1 MSFGYQVLGF
11 GVVTPAAAASA
22 DFTVT
27 ISSNVNNYNLA
38 TDLSNNGG
46 SYGAGNWNGSDAITV
61 ILNIDAGVTVYSAN
75 TSTPALVVDLATS
88 DSVLTINNSGS
99 VVGKGGAAV
108 AGSTGNGAAGNA
120 GGHAMSMQDVTV
132 TINNASGAKIQ
143 GGGGSGGAAGG
154 ATQSGSAID
163 DEGVCQD
170 GISRTGGQGGAGAAA
185 ANATAAAEDG
195 TDGNSA
201 SGTGGDGG
209 TFGAAGAAGGTAT
222 NTGCKVVNGSGGA
235 GGAAGKA
242 IRAVSGVSQTLNNSG
257 TVAGATS

>member
-99 VVGKGGAAV
+99 VVGKGGARTSNA
-108 AGSTGNGAAGNA
+108 TGNGSAGNA

-143 GGGGSGGAAGG
+143 GGGGGGGGGGG
-154 ATQSGSAID
+154 ATQHGSAVD
-163 DEGVCQD
+163 GEGVCQD
-170 GISRTGGQGGAGAAA
+170 GVTRSGGSGGEGAAESNATSAAGTGSAPSVGGAG
-185 ANATAAAEDG
+185 
-195 TDGNSA
+195 GN
-201 SGTGGDGG
+201 GG
-209 TFGAAGAAGGTAT
+209 TFGTAGAAGAAAGGS
-222 NTGCKVVNGSGGA
+222 GCKVVNGSGGA

>member
-27 ISSNVNNYNLA
+27 ISSDVNNYNLA

-61 ILNIDAGVTVYSAN
+61 VLNIDAGVTVYSAN

-88 DSVLTINNSGS
+88 DSVLTINNSGN
-99 VVGKGGAAV
+99 VVGKGGAGGV
-108 AGSTGNGAAGNA
+108 GDLSNGASGGA

-132 TINNASGAKIQ
+132 TINNLSGAKIQ
-143 GGGGSGGAAGG
+143 GGGGGGGAGG
-154 ATQSGSAID
+154 GTRDRGSAVD
-163 DEGVCQD
+163 GEGVCQD
-170 GISRTGGQGGAGAAA
+170 GSNFTGASGGAGAGT
-185 ANATAAAEDG
+185 ANATAAAG
-195 TDGNSA
+195 SA
-201 SGTGGDGG
+201 SDNGSNTGASGAGGD
-209 TFGAAGAAGGTAT
+209 FGAAGANGAAATAS
-222 NTGCKVVNGSGGA
+222 GCKVNNGSGGT

>member
-108 AGSTGNGAAGNA
+108 GGSTGNGAAGNA

-143 GGGGSGGAAGG
+143 GGGGSGGAGG
-154 ATQSGSAID
+154 GSTQHGSAID
-163 DEGVCQD
+163 EEGVCQD
-170 GISRTGGQGGAGAAA
+170 GINRTGGTGGKGAAESS
-185 ANATAAAEDG
+185 ATSSAEVG
-195 TDGNSA
+195 SNPA
-201 SGTGGDGG
+201 TGGPGG
-209 TFGAAGAAGGTAT
+209 NGGDFGAAGGNGTGSSGS
-222 NTGCKVVNGSGGA
+222 GCKVTNGSGGA

>member
-11 GVVTPAAAASA
+11 GAFPNRVAAA

-27 ISSNVNNYNLA
+27 LSSDVNNYNLA
-38 TDLSNNGG
+38 TDLTNNGG
-46 SYGAGNWNGSDAITV
+46 SYGAGNWDGTSAITV

-99 VVGKGGAAV
+99 VVGKGGAAL
-108 AGSTGNGAAGNA
+108 GGQLSTGQSGIA

-143 GGGGSGGAAGG
+143 GGGGSAGSGGGSS
-154 ATQSGSAID
+154 QVGSAVD
-163 DEGVCQD
+163 SEGVCQD
-170 GISRTGGQGGAGAAA
+170 GSNRIGGAGGAGAGATSATSAA
-185 ANATAAAEDG
+185 TTGSAGAAG
-195 TDGNSA
+195 TGA
-201 SGTGGDGG
+201 GGDGG
-209 TFGAAGAAGGTAT
+209 DFGQAGTAGGASS
-222 NTGCKVVNGSGGA
+222 NSGCKVVNASGGP

-242 IRAVSGVSQTLNNSG
+242 IRHVSGVSQTLNNSG

>member
-11 GVVTPAAAASA
+11 GVVTPAAGASA

-27 ISSNVNNYNLA
+27 LSSDVNNYNLA

-46 SYGAGNWNGSDAITV
+46 SYGAGNWDGTSAITV

-99 VVGKGGAAV
+99 VVGKGGAGA
-108 AGSTGNGAAGNA
+108 TGDLSNGAPGGA

-143 GGGGSGGAAGG
+143 GGGGGGGAGG
-154 ATQSGSAID
+154 GIRDRHSSID
-163 DEGVCQD
+163 SEGVCQ
-170 GISRTGGQGGAGAAA
+170 
-185 ANATAAAEDG
+185 NG
-195 TDGNSA
+195 TSHVG
-201 SGTGGDGG
+201 
-209 TFGAAGAAGGTAT
+209 
-222 NTGCKVVNGSGGA
+222 GSGGA
-235 GGAAGKA
+235 GAG
-242 IRAVSGVSQTLNNSG
+242 
-257 TVAGATS
+257 

>member
-11 GVVTPAAAASA
+11 GAFPNRVVGP

-27 ISSNVNNYNLA
+27 LSSNVNNYNLA
-38 TDLSNNGG
+38 TDLSNNG
-46 SYGAGNWNGSDAITV
+46 SNYGAGNWDGTSAITV
-61 ILNIDAGVTVYSAN
+61 VLNIDAGVTVYSAN

-88 DSVLTINNSGS
+88 DSVLTINNSGN
-99 VVGKGGAAV
+99 VVGKGGAGG
-108 AGSTGNGAAGNA
+108 AGDLSNGAAGGA

-143 GGGGSGGAAGG
+143 GGGGGGGAGGGAQNHGSSVDSEGVCQSGTNINGGNGGNGAAESSATSSATVGSAPSTAGNGGNGGDFGAAGG
-154 ATQSGSAID
+154 NGTSG
-163 DEGVCQD
+163 
-170 GISRTGGQGGAGAAA
+170 GGSGCGASNG
-185 ANATAAAEDG
+185 
-195 TDGNSA
+195 
-201 SGTGGDGG
+201 
-209 TFGAAGAAGGTAT
+209 AGGT
-222 NTGCKVVNGSGGA
+222 

>member
-11 GVVTPAAAASA
+11 GAFPNRVAGP

-27 ISSNVNNYNLA
+27 LSSNVNNYNLA
-38 TDLSNNGG
+38 TDLSNNG
-46 SYGAGNWNGSDAITV
+46 SNYGAGNWDGTSAITV
-61 ILNIDAGVTVYSAN
+61 VLNIDAGVTVYSAN

-88 DSVLTINNSGS
+88 DSVLTINNSGN

-108 AGSTGNGAAGNA
+108 TGDLSNGAAGNA

-132 TINNASGAKIQ
+132 TINNLSGAKIQ
-143 GGGGSGGAAGG
+143 GGGGGGGAGG
-154 ATQSGSAID
+154 GVRDSGSAVD
-163 DEGVCQD
+163 SEGVCQD
-170 GISRTGGQGGAGAAA
+170 GSNIAGGNGGAGAAA
-185 ANATAAAEDG
+185 SSATSAAGSGVAG
-195 TDGNSA
+195 SGN
-201 SGTGGDGG
+201 GNGGNGGD
-209 TFGAAGAAGGTAT
+209 FGAAGLNGTNAT
-222 NTGCKVVNGSGGA
+222 GSGCKVNNGSGGT